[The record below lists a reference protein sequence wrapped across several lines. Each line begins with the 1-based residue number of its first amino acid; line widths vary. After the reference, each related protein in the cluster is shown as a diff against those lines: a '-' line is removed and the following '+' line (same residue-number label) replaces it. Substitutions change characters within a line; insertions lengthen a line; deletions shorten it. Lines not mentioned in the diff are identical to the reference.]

1 MTVQDLANELGWK
14 LLAGSSGAEKEVEG
28 CFAGDLLSWVMSHG
42 RPGQV
47 WLTVQNSD
55 TALAVAVQTKF
66 SAMVLAG
73 NVRPDEAALRQAEQ
87 RGVPLY
93 SCKENLYEAT
103 AAVYETLTGLSA
115 ENH

>member
-14 LLAGSSGAEKEVEG
+14 LLAGSSGTGKEVEG

-47 WLTVQNSD
+47 WLTVQDSD
-55 TALAVAVQTKF
+55 TALAVAVQTQF
-66 SAMVLAG
+66 SAMALVG
-73 NVRPDEAALRQAEQ
+73 NVQPGEAALRQAEQ
-87 RGVPLY
+87 WGVPLY
-93 SCKENLYEAT
+93 SCKENLYEAA